1 MARNMHKKSEQY
13 GDSLSRAHHQSAQH
27 WLDHCMADTVQYIAN
42 DRQRGQLA
50 GGGAAAVFVF
60 PKKSKQLLLLNYFIK

>member
-1 MARNMHKKSEQY
+1 MET
-13 GDSLSRAHHQSAQH
+13 LSRAHIISRRSIGSTTA
-27 WLDHCMADTVQYIAN
+27 WRIQYIAN